1 MKFNLENYGIFNI
14 IFREFPRL
22 PGNRFWGQLHLNS
35 DDRLCWRSRCKAS
48 TPQANFS
55 QSFREKFDNR
65 ISSAKIFTFFLPF
78 IDDSSFS
85 SGMRRVPAVSLG
97 TGNVLAHSCF
107 SVLLKHDL
115 SCQQFPFIVSHV
127 DDLVPAELATPW
139 KQQKNSHFT
148 LHCYKNCKPLVLAL
162 MVFDYFIYP
171 LCR

>member
-22 PGNRFWGQLHLNS
+22 PGNRFWGQLHLSS

-55 QSFREKFDNR
+55 QNFRQKFDYR

-78 IDDSSFS
+78 NDDASFC
-85 SGMRRVPAVSLG
+85 SGTWCWLPCGGVAIG

-107 SVLLKHDL
+107 SVLLKHEL
-115 SCQQFPFIVSHV
+115 SCQQFSLIVSHV
-127 DDLVPAELATPW
+127 DAVWNPQNRRHRESN
-139 KQQKNSHFT
+139 KNSHFT
-148 LHCYKNCKPLVLAL
+148 CTVIKTVSPSC
-162 MVFDYFIYP
+162 
-171 LCR
+171 